1 MAVTAIP
8 AIWTSLNL
16 GSASNFLSMQLSYE
30 SGGKQIPVD
39 TFAPAGGGAHPA
51 VIVLHG
57 SGGMWN
63 PMYMQYAEQFSRL
76 GYAVYVFHYFERTGT
91 QWADD
96 ATIEKHFVE
105 WMETIR
111 SGMEMVARQPGIDGS
126 RMAIIGFSLGA
137 FLGLAVAAREP
148 RIRAVVD
155 FFGGMPEE
163 LRNKCT
169 RMPPVLILHGDA
181 DERVPLRWAT
191 ELEELLKRCG
201 TEYDIKVYR
210 GEGHRFGMMT
220 MLDAGARTVK
230 FLKKYLG

>member
-1 MAVTAIP
+1 
-8 AIWTSLNL
+8 
-16 GSASNFLSMQLSYE
+16 MQLTYE

-39 TFAPAGGGAHPA
+39 SFLPAGGGAHPA

-63 PMYMQYAEQFSRL
+63 PIYRQYAEQFSRL
-76 GYAVYVFHYFERTGT
+76 GYAVYVIHYFERTGT
-91 QWADD
+91 HWADD
-96 ATIEKHFVE
+96 PTIEKRFVE

-111 SGMEMVARQPGIDGS
+111 AGIDVVAQQPQADSS

-137 FLGLAVAAREP
+137 FLALAIAAEEP
-148 RIRAVVD
+148 RIKAVVD
-155 FFGGMPEE
+155 FFGGIPEQI
-163 LRNKCT
+163 RDRCT

-181 DERVPLRWAT
+181 DERVPLRWAN
-191 ELEELLKRCG
+191 ELEALLKRCG
-201 TEYDIKVYR
+201 TEYDIQIYR

-230 FLKKYLG
+230 FLKKWLG